1 MPFKLRPLSCKDILH
16 LERLVERKSTFKV
29 QKEHSMNRE
38 QMKKECKRHEENWG
52 NHMESEEQQDVRKQV
67 NLGPDPQGF
76 YILAKEFFI
85 MF

>member
-1 MPFKLRPLSCKDILH
+1 
-16 LERLVERKSTFKV
+16 
-29 QKEHSMNRE
+29 
-38 QMKKECKRHEENWG
+38 
-52 NHMESEEQQDVRKQV
+52 MEFEEQQDVGKQV